1 MKNASE
7 IRDALC
13 GPVPSI
19 STPFLSNG
27 DIDYKSLA
35 KMIDLYVQSR
45 MKTILLTPGDSHY
58 IMLSDREISELT
70 EYVVKETAGRSMVI
84 AADRHYGTPQAVEF
98 AKYVREL
105 GADLYMPYPPEWAG
119 SMTPETCSDHYAAIG
134 EYMPIMMLFCPF
146 KDEANAWK
154 LFDLT
159 FEKTDALVALKDDI
173 CGPISRKMCL
183 RYNDRVAVI
192 SGGQKQN
199 HLNSLH
205 YGCDGYLS
213 TFARFAP
220 EVAWKYWNAIEQND
234 IPAAVEVIN
243 KYDMPFF
250 EMILGMKGSFDTG
263 IHAALEVF
271 GLAGRWR
278 RKPYYSAGETELEQ
292 TRDFFRGLKLI

>member
-1 MKNASE
+1 MKNAAE
-7 IRDALC
+7 IREALT

-19 STPFLSNG
+19 ATPFLQNG

-35 KMIDLYVQSR
+35 KMIDLYIQSR

-58 IMLSDREISELT
+58 VLLSDQEIAELT
-70 EYVVKETAGRSMVI
+70 KYVVNETAGRAMVI
-84 AADRHYGTPQAVEF
+84 AADRHYATPQAVNF
-98 AKYVREL
+98 AKYTREI
-105 GADLYMPYPPEWAG
+105 GADLYMAYPPDWAG
-119 SMTPETCSDHYAAIG
+119 SLTPEGCSDHYAAIG
-134 EYMPIMMLFCPF
+134 EFMPIMMLFCPF

-183 RYNDRVAVI
+183 RYNDRVAII

-199 HLNSLH
+199 HLNILP
-205 YGCDGYLS
+205 YGCDGFLS
-213 TFARFAP
+213 TYARFLP
-220 EVAWKYWNAIEQND
+220 EIAWKYWAAIEKND
-234 IPAAVEVIN
+234 IPAAIEIIA
-243 KYDMPFF
+243 KYDLPYF

-271 GLAGRWR
+271 GLAERWR
-278 RKPYYSAGETELEQ
+278 RQPYYSAGEAEMEKV
-292 TRDFFRGLKLI
+292 RDFFKGLNLL